1 MSDLHK
7 VLIVGASLGL
17 LPKLTE
23 LFPSPKPVREITE
36 HDTAAIAAAEAKRQ
50 RRAERNRKQE
60 GGKV

>member
-7 VLIVGASLGL
+7 ILIVGASLGL

-23 LFPSPKPVREITE
+23 LFSSPKPVRNITE
-36 HDTAAIAAAEAKRQ
+36 RDAAAISAAEAKRQ

-60 GGKV
+60 RNQ

>member
-7 VLIVGASLGL
+7 ILIVGASLGL

-36 HDTAAIAAAEAKRQ
+36 RDTALLEAAEAKRQ

-60 GGKV
+60 RNQ